1 MLSTLVG
8 LLPYFWPVIFHGQ
21 FFSIPKPYIIP
32 HRGYSSFAFK
42 KEMVDKIG
50 DDFIAVNFYPSN
62 GANDNKFL

>member
-1 MLSTLVG
+1 MDN
-8 LLPYFWPVIFHGQ
+8 